1 MQQREIAR
9 RTVLKTGAAASLS
22 GLAVLKLSGP
32 AQAFPGHSG
41 EGVLVPWLDPTPPV
55 PPENAEILA
64 HPLDW
69 EHLDSWLTP
78 NDEFFTVKHYFQ
90 PDLSPVDWRLDVGGL
105 VANKLTLS
113 LADLKALPKH
123 DVTFALECSGNTG
136 GAPFAIGLIGNARWA
151 GASLRQVLR
160 QARPLKKGVEVIFW
174 GADSGPV
181 TILDNSGVFRPVPP
195 PDDPDA
201 PGLHGITERFA
212 RSMSLDDAMAGD
224 KLLCYEMN
232 GVPLPADH
240 GAPVRLIAPDWYGVA
255 NVKWLTHIEITDARY
270 QGRFMARDYVSIREE
285 ERDGET
291 VWTFT
296 SVTHELLKSTP
307 AKVTRKGDKYSVMG
321 AAWGAPIAKVQVS
334 VDGGGWRTAKLH
346 RRRSLG
352 AGAGHRNEAAWA
364 FWTFDWGMP
373 APGIHSISSRAFDED
388 GNMQP
393 TPDDPRITSRHT
405 FWENNSQISRRVL
418 IP

>member
-1 MQQREIAR
+1 MEQREIPR

-22 GLAVLKLSGP
+22 GLAVLKLAGP

-90 PDLSPVDWRLDVGGL
+90 PDLSPVDWRLNVGGL
-105 VANKLTLS
+105 VAHEQSLS

-123 DVTFALECSGNTG
+123 AVTFALECSGNTG

-174 GADSGPV
+174 GADSGKV

-201 PGLHGITERFA
+201 PGLHITERFA
-212 RSMSLDDAMAGD
+212 RSMSIDDAMSGD

-232 GVPLPADH
+232 GVPLPPDH

-307 AKVTRKGDKYSVMG
+307 AKVTRKGDQYSVMG

-334 VDGGGWRTAKLH
+334 VDGGAWQSARLH
-346 RRRSLG
+346 RHRSMG
-352 AGAGHRNEAAWA
+352 ASSGHRNEFAWA
-364 FWTFDWGMP
+364 FWTFAWGTP
-373 APGIHSISSRAFDED
+373 TPGVHSITSRAFDED
-388 GNMQP
+388 GNIQP

-405 FWENNSQISRRVL
+405 FWENNSQITRRVL

>member
-1 MQQREIAR
+1 MEQREIPR

-22 GLAVLKLSGP
+22 GLAVLKLAGP

-41 EGVLVPWLDPTPPV
+41 VGVLVPWLDPTPPV

-78 NDEFFTVKHYFQ
+78 NEEFFTVKHYFQ
-90 PDLSPVDWRLDVGGL
+90 PALSTVDWRLNVGGL
-105 VANKLTLS
+105 VAHEQTLS

-123 DVTFALECSGNTG
+123 AVTFALECSGNTG

-174 GADSGPV
+174 GADSGKV
-181 TILDNSGVFRPVPP
+181 TILDNSGVSRPVPP
-195 PDDPDA
+195 DGA
-201 PGLHGITERFA
+201 GLHDITERFA

-232 GVPLPADH
+232 GVPLPPDH

-285 ERDGET
+285 QRDGET

-307 AKVTRKGDKYSVMG
+307 AKVTRRGDQYSVMG

-334 VDGGGWRTAKLH
+334 VDGGTWQSAKLH
-346 RRRSLG
+346 RHRSLG
-352 AGAGHRNEAAWA
+352 ASSGHRNEFAWA
-364 FWTFDWGMP
+364 FWTFDWGTP
-373 APGIHSISSRAFDED
+373 TAGVHSITSRAFDQD
-388 GNMQP
+388 GNVQP

-405 FWENNSQISRRVL
+405 FWENNSQVTRRVL